1 MIKISVLLN
10 IQANLEIRKILR
22 ISKSLLVMRNAMIIM
37 NLKEHQVYPGL
48 MRTRKRKAPKIPVMT
63 ATLLAAALTLPRGH
77 GQGRGP
83 GRDHLQPEK
92 GKPAENPPHLPRH
105 HEKRIQNG
113 NLHHLQYHNKPQ
125 EKTDDH
131 HHLID
136 PHHEILGILV
146 ISETRGI
153 NGIPVTLG
161 TLEIPVSP
169 VIKDQP
175 LPNPR
180 KNERKIRAVKPA

>member
-1 MIKISVLLN
+1 
-10 IQANLEIRKILR
+10 
-22 ISKSLLVMRNAMIIM
+22 
-37 NLKEHQVYPGL
+37 
-48 MRTRKRKAPKIPVMT
+48 MT
-63 ATLLAAALTLPRGH
+63 ATLPVAALTLPRGH

-83 GRDHLQPEK
+83 GRDHLQREK
-92 GKPAENPPHLPRH
+92 GSKPAENPPRLPRH
-105 HEKRIQNG
+105 HGKRIQNE

-136 PHHEILGILV
+136 PHREILGILV

-153 NGIPVTLG
+153 NGIPVILG
-161 TLEIPVSP
+161 TLEIPVTP

-180 KNERKIRAVKPA
+180 KSERKIRAVKLA